1 MGVHEDRGALARA
14 IKDLMTRWSET
25 RSQWNDANAKR
36 FEEDRLLNLER
47 DLRMAVGAM
56 DQMATLLQ
64 QIRRDCE

>member
-14 IKDLMTRWSET
+14 MKDLMTRWSET
-25 RSQWNDANAKR
+25 RAQWDDANAKR
-36 FEEDRLLNLER
+36 FEEERLLNLER

-56 DQMATLLQ
+56 DAMATLLQ